1 MGPSVLSP
9 LCGLSTAAARLGSG
23 TLLAFTRR
31 QKGERLVLDAHRQ
44 WELAGVRDV
53 EHRAATPQQLG
64 TGPQVCLR
72 FSREGH
78 LQISATSNT
87 REELTLPSQQG
98 PGWLHG
104 NFPGLTQSAFQRSFG
119 TKGGRL
125 KRKGQRLRWKRN
137 SYLGQRLYPAISTY
151 PKHQKSELQPKLQVC
166 LPGTEIIHHKHKSLT

>member
-1 MGPSVLSP
+1 MQSLSPSVPSSVFPGARAGCIRTAFVPSLGPSVLSP

-31 QKGERLVLDAHRQ
+31 QKGERLVLGAHRQ

-78 LQISATSNT
+78 LQISAT
-87 REELTLPSQQG
+87 
-98 PGWLHG
+98 
-104 NFPGLTQSAFQRSFG
+104 
-119 TKGGRL
+119 
-125 KRKGQRLRWKRN
+125 
-137 SYLGQRLYPAISTY
+137 
-151 PKHQKSELQPKLQVC
+151 
-166 LPGTEIIHHKHKSLT
+166 